1 MVVNVLVVNNVQ
13 HRLFEFL
20 SGGGV
25 WVMWSRTGGVKAYFK
40 PKMKTPDSVGSLSIA
55 WSLSNSNPAFRSGKV
70 AILHTS

>member
-13 HRLFEFL
+13 LLLMRV
-20 SGGGV
+20 GTD
-25 WVMWSRTGGVKAYFK
+25 WVKAYFK